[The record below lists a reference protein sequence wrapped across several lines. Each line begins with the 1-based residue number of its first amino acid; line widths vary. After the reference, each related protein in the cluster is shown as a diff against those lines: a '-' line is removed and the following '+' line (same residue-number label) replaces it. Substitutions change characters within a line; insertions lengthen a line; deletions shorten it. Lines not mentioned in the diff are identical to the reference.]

1 MRFLVVSILMLSAS
15 PPLTLADDAEFF
27 EKKIRPALVE
37 HCYKCHSKQ
46 ADKIKGRLLLDSS
59 AGIRKG
65 GATGP
70 SVVAGN
76 ADASLLIK
84 AVRSDGELQMPPAG
98 KLPKALIADFEK

>member
-1 MRFLVVSILMLSAS
+1 MPMRYLVLTMLLLIAS
-15 PPLTLADDAEFF
+15 PVLADDTEFF
-27 EKKIRPALVE
+27 EKNIRPVLVA

-46 ADKIKGRLLLDSS
+46 ADKIKGKLLLDSG

-70 SVVAGN
+70 SVVAGD

-84 AVRSDGELQMPPAG
+84 AVW
-98 KLPKALIADFEK
+98 